1 MRKTAPF
8 WSYVDIRPSNVDK
21 KSKAGETDVRLV
33 NYTDVYYNQEIT
45 PALELMPA
53 TASEEHIH
61 RYGVAPGDIIITKDS
76 ESPGDIGIPALVTS
90 SESDMVCAYH
100 LTLLRPD
107 ENLAY
112 PRFLYWVLESNEAKQ
127 HWLTNSY
134 GVTRYSILTGAISR
148 LRVPALELS
157 AQRRVAGYLDRET
170 GEIDALISKMDKLA
184 HTLKMRKKASASF
197 VWNQDF
203 DQVKLKWLMQE
214 VDNRA
219 GDQSHLPL
227 LSVSIHHGV
236 QLRSESTSKQSASED
251 LSHYKIT
258 TPGQIVLN
266 RMRAFQGGLGQTR
279 LDGLVSPDYAVLEM
293 LPGLMP
299 DWAERV
305 MRTPE
310 FVNKMTQSLRGI
322 GTPDGTNTRTPRINV
337 RDLLELTIPLP
348 AIDKQKRIA
357 DHLDQIFGRIDAML
371 AKVDELKSLLAE
383 RRATLVSDVV
393 AGRKVIA

>member
-1 MRKTAPF
+1 MPKTAPF
-8 WSYVDIRPSNVDK
+8 WSLVELISETQLPSDLRVSLEDMVSKTGRLVDGKLSWYEAPGTPFEAGDVLFGKLRPYLAKYWHATRSGTAGGDIHVYRPAENVDSRFLSYIVGSPEFVK
-21 KSKAGETDVRLV
+21 FAEAASKGVKMPRVEWMGLREFE
-33 NYTDVYYNQEIT
+33 VY
-45 PALELMPA
+45 
-53 TASEEHIH
+53 
-61 RYGVAPGDIIITKDS
+61 
-76 ESPGDIGIPALVTS
+76 
-90 SESDMVCAYH
+90 
-100 LTLLRPD
+100 RPD
-107 ENLAY
+107 
-112 PRFLYWVLESNEAKQ
+112 
-127 HWLTNSY
+127 LT
-134 GVTRYSILTGAISR
+134 T
-148 LRVPALELS
+148 
-157 AQRRVAGYLDRET
+157 QRRVADYLDRET
-170 GEIDALISKMDKLA
+170 GEIDMMISKMDKLA
-184 HTLKMRKKASASF
+184 YTLKMRKKASPSF

-293 LPGLMP
+293 LPSLTP

-348 AIDKQKRIA
+348 AFDEQKRIA
-357 DHLDQIFGRIDAML
+357 DHLDQVIGRIDAML